1 MATFFGEITL
11 YEFLAPAIIN
21 GDYDDLNADEESDIK
36 EFLRTGLASYFNAS
50 EAHIYEVRDDSYFGK
65 PEAVGKL
72 AGTVCTYE
80 VCYTV

>member
-11 YEFLAPAIIN
+11 YECFAPAVIN
-21 GDYDDLNADEESDIK
+21 GDYDDLNAEEETELT

-50 EAHIYEVRDDSYFGK
+50 EAHIYEVRDDSYFGR
-65 PEAVGKL
+65 PEAVGNL
-72 AGTVCTYE
+72 VGSVCTYE